1 MLLLVHIS
9 ADFLYTADLF
19 PATSTDRTLKYA
31 QAPSLEKAHIVVRSD
46 GQAQEI
52 VIERLTGLMSY
63 QREIRVALNGGT
75 TYLADAFD
83 GIAHFNYFL
92 DHTNDAEECRLKDMF
107 TLEMHHLQGTYPCR
121 TPGTNMVK
129 DGVVEFASEAGA
141 KYGYTI
147 CSNKDCPDDLFP
159 YLFWFDPDEYTITVS
174 MARNT
179 DYVLIFVR

>member
-1 MLLLVHIS
+1 
-9 ADFLYTADLF
+9 
-19 PATSTDRTLKYA
+19 
-31 QAPSLEKAHIVVRSD
+31 
-46 GQAQEI
+46 
-52 VIERLTGLMSY
+52 
-63 QREIRVALNGGT
+63 
-75 TYLADAFD
+75 
-83 GIAHFNYFL
+83 
-92 DHTNDAEECRLKDMF
+92 
-107 TLEMHHLQGTYPCR
+107 
-121 TPGTNMVK
+121 MVK